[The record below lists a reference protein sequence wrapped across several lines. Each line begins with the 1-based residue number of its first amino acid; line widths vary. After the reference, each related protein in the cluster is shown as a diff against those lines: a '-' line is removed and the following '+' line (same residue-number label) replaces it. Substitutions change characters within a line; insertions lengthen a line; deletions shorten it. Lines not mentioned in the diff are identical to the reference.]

1 MYEDYWG
8 LKELPF
14 ENTPNPRYFY
24 ASERHQEA
32 LSRLQYV
39 VRERKACGVLS
50 GVYGCGKTLILSSL
64 RKSLE
69 PEGCRFAV
77 VNNPRLDDLGMLRIV
92 LRGLAGQEVPS
103 DKADVLMALQ
113 DYIEAVAQDGK
124 HTVVAVDEAHAIVS
138 NDVFEELRLLLNFQ
152 TESRS
157 LVTLLLVGQP
167 ELQPRIEANK
177 QLNQRVNLHFHIDAF
192 NAKDT
197 AGYVKHRLETAG
209 RRPDGVFSDEAVEL
223 LHRHSGGIPRWLNH
237 FCHMS
242 LLAAYT
248 KGAKLVTPEIA
259 EEAVQSVKGSV

>member
-1 MYEDYWG
+1 MYEEFWG
-8 LKELPF
+8 LRELPF
-14 ENTPNPRYFY
+14 ENTPNPKYFY
-24 ASERHQEA
+24 ASDKHQEA
-32 LSRLQYV
+32 LSRLQYI

-50 GVYGCGKTLILSSL
+50 GVYGCGKTLILYSL

-69 PEGCRFAV
+69 AEGCKFTV
-77 VNNPRLDDLGMLRIV
+77 VNNPRLDDLGMLRLI
-92 LRGLAGQEVPS
+92 LRGLSGVEVPS
-103 DKADVLMALQ
+103 DKADVLMSLQ
-113 DYIEAVAQDGK
+113 SHIEGVAQDGK
-124 HTVVAVDEAHAIVS
+124 HTVVAIDEAHAIVS

-152 TESRS
+152 TDVRC

-167 ELQPRIEANK
+167 ELQPRIESNK

-197 AGYVKHRLETAG
+197 AEYIRHRLETAG
-209 RRPDGVFSDEAVEL
+209 ARPDGIFSPEAVEL

-248 KGAKLVTPEIA
+248 KGVRNITPEIA